1 MLRAAMKGSLARR
14 LVWRIG
20 VPVALLFGLAAW
32 FGAMRSFQRVVAD
45 TTEHTRL
52 LARFRAEKIEES
64 MNGWK
69 ELPWTMAPTIEED
82 CFKTEEALEKWLR
95 SLVWH
100 NSDVHGSCI
109 AFEPDAFTPGK
120 RDYAPYWHW
129 VGKEL
134 EFVQVGNPTYDY
146 FKWDWYRIPKQ
157 TGRSMWTEPFFD
169 EGGGDVMMTTY
180 CVPFT
185 RAGVFRGVATV
196 DIALTQ
202 LVKEMKQEAASGEGY
217 SMLVSR
223 GGKILVCPDDSK
235 VMKTTIQDLHAE
247 LGRRMTAGEE
257 GLMRTREPFGG
268 RPAFVAYAPIM
279 RGAFSLAVAIPESEA
294 MGGAWEL
301 VAELVAI
308 GVIGVAGMLAGLWF
322 VARSIVRPI
331 ENLAGAARA
340 VAAGDLAQ
348 KLDPG
353 AATDEVRDLTTAF
366 SRMTEKLRTHI
377 EELRHSTAEKEW
389 IAGELNAART
399 MQMAMVPR
407 KFPAFPERS
416 EIDIHGFVLPARE
429 VGGDFCNFFFVDDR
443 RLALVVGDVAGKG
456 VPAALFMAVTTT
468 LLKAHAQPGRSPGEV
483 VALTNRELYDE
494 AVSGVFVTLVYAL
507 LDTATGELE
516 FCNAGHHTP
525 LIVKAGGAVRSLESG
540 KDVACAIVGE
550 WKFSTQRVWL
560 TPGDTVVFYTDGVT
574 EAMNGKNQ
582 LFTAERL
589 EAELTRSAACTPFE
603 IAQGI
608 VEAVRQFAG
617 GREQNDDI
625 GVLVLRW
632 VGRLETAEAGTL
644 PAVPAR
650 VPQEVPVG

>member
-1 MLRAAMKGSLARR
+1 
-14 LVWRIG
+14 
-20 VPVALLFGLAAW
+20 LL
-32 FGAMRSFQRVVAD
+32 
-45 TTEHTRL
+45 
-52 LARFRAEKIEES
+52 
-64 MNGWK
+64 
-69 ELPWTMAPTIEED
+69 
-82 CFKTEEALEKWLR
+82 
-95 SLVWH
+95 
-100 NSDVHGSCI
+100 
-109 AFEPDAFTPGK
+109 
-120 RDYAPYWHW
+120 
-129 VGKEL
+129 
-134 EFVQVGNPTYDY
+134 
-146 FKWDWYRIPKQ
+146 
-157 TGRSMWTEPFFD
+157 
-169 EGGGDVMMTTY
+169 
-180 CVPFT
+180 
-185 RAGVFRGVATV
+185 
-196 DIALTQ
+196 
-202 LVKEMKQEAASGEGY
+202 
-217 SMLVSR
+217 
-223 GGKILVCPDDSK
+223 
-235 VMKTTIQDLHAE
+235 
-247 LGRRMTAGEE
+247 
-257 GLMRTREPFGG
+257 RTREPFGG

-279 RGAFSLAVAIPESEA
+279 HGAFSLAVAIPESEA

-301 VAELVAI
+301 VAELAAI

-377 EELRHSTAEKEW
+377 EELRHKTAEKEW

-443 RLALVVGDVAGKG
+443 RLVLVVGDVAGKG

-483 VALTNRELYDE
+483 VALTNRELFGE

-516 FCNAGHHTP
+516 FCNAGHHAP
-525 LIVKAGGAVRSLESG
+525 LIVKPGGTVRSLDGG
-540 KDVACAIVGE
+540 KDVACAIVGD

-560 TPGDTVVFYTDGVT
+560 APGDTVVFYTDGVT
-574 EAMNGKNQ
+574 EAMDGKNQ
-582 LFTAERL
+582 LFSAERL
-589 EAELTRSAACTPFE
+589 EAELSRFADSTPVE
-603 IAQGI
+603 VANGI
-608 VEAVRQFAG
+608 VNAVRKFAG

-632 VGRLETAEAGTL
+632 VGRVEMPGAVAR

-650 VPQEVPVG
+650 EPREAPGSGALFQFLAFALLVSFCGNS